1 MDRAACHGSEHPPPP
16 PDRPLAARGP
26 GRKPWHILGENG
38 WRILTEN
45 LQELAPGT
53 RVRLAPGRLG
63 TLREVNFT
71 RAIVELDRGEA
82 RLREIAPGCEVEVR
96 SPRRCSSRGR
106 KRALRRRRCVTPTR
120 GGP

>member
-45 LQELAPGT
+45 LHA
-53 RVRLAPGRLG
+53 
-63 TLREVNFT
+63 
-71 RAIVELDRGEA
+71 
-82 RLREIAPGCEVEVR
+82 
-96 SPRRCSSRGR
+96 GR
-106 KRALRRRRCVTPTR
+106 KPLYEAPHSDAKSTALPQQSGLRKTADGAPVGGPSAVPMGSNRDAREQPALRVAA
-120 GGP
+120 